1 MVETVIKHL
10 TEFKQMTEAA
20 IPFRLLNE
28 QGEINC
34 ARAAEKIIK
43 NQVADIIPSLR
54 EETLLYLM
62 ENPEAIDCLGKL
74 KKEEDSLN
82 MERFQKILSNVEN
95 DKLSDIG
102 YGQLKKIYFDPMIPD
117 EVAYH
122 YMKYYGKLDV
132 SLEEKEQLVNS
143 LTMCIGELDFDRAGE
158 KGRMLLFQPVFSSD
172 LLLGLLEKP
181 KTIESLEDPELL
193 KLVNTLAGYKA
204 GIEPLNQNQFD
215 QLREKPGEILEKMQV
230 VTGYIPKDL
239 LSYGLQLW
247 LWNGALY
254 ADLCKLERI
263 FMDGMGASEVFKS
276 RVSYVNTLYQNPLS
290 GIDLSGLSY
299 KKSELL
305 LYAIT
310 QKKKNFLRLIQKEKM
325 LFDDLPDN
333 SLLLEESVYREYLN
347 LNTVN
352 KKNLKESADLI
363 LPRRQFHD
371 LKKRMYTF
379 EELKL
384 LCRAEKTVICLY
396 GQLTCMRIDDQ
407 ICVLRELLKRKCM
420 PRTFQDGQLGILA
433 KALSIK
439 PLSRWIR
446 EDFGN
451 IRGLSYETAVWLLV
465 YQEQLKGMEKEIT
478 MEEQVFYLL
487 KNLELIKECGS
498 FWELKE
504 KLIMRD
510 ISWGVLKEKL
520 TFSEDFVKT
529 NATRIGEFI
538 FAGGAEVI
546 ATYLKQ
552 QPSKKEEIRRLVVAE
567 LLGKFEKLKYP
578 AGDLSREI
586 DFAVSKE
593 VELEWEKDLTY
604 ICGDLTLQEETRL
617 LPIMQIGEIPTYSC
631 ISYRTGSNSHC
642 LLSCFDSNKKF
653 LFIQKNGQVV
663 FRAMLRL
670 TKGPYADDIHRKK
683 IQFADLSNLDETK
696 DEEGEELVLFLE
708 RYYEKNLS
716 CLNLIFPQ
724 SSEIFPSINLEN

>member
-10 TEFKQMTEAA
+10 TEFKQLTDAA

-28 QGEINC
+28 KGEKNC

-43 NQVADIIPSLR
+43 NQVADEIPFLR
-54 EETLLYLM
+54 KETLLYLM

-172 LLLGLLEKP
+172 LLLGLLEKS
-181 KTIESLEDPELL
+181 KTIESLDDPELL

-325 LFDDLPDN
+325 LIDDLPDN

-371 LKKRMYTF
+371 LEKRTYTF

-396 GQLTCMRIDDQ
+396 GQLTCMRIDDR

-420 PRTFQDGQLGILA
+420 PKTFQDGQLGILA

-487 KNLELIKECGS
+487 KNLELIKKCGS
-498 FWELKE
+498 FLELKE

-538 FAGGAEVI
+538 FAGGAEVM

-567 LLGKFEKLKYP
+567 LIGKFEKLKYP

-653 LFIQKNGQVV
+653 LFIQKKWTGSVSCHV
-663 FRAMLRL
+663 
-670 TKGPYADDIHRKK
+670 TADKRILCRRHAPKK
-683 IQFADLSNLDETK
+683 DPVCRFIK
-696 DEEGEELVLFLE
+696 PG
-708 RYYEKNLS
+708 
-716 CLNLIFPQ
+716 
-724 SSEIFPSINLEN
+724 

>member
-10 TEFKQMTEAA
+10 TEFKQLTDAA

-28 QGEINC
+28 KGEKNC

-43 NQVADIIPSLR
+43 NQVADEIPFLR
-54 EETLLYLM
+54 KETLLYLM

-172 LLLGLLEKP
+172 LLLGLLEKS
-181 KTIESLEDPELL
+181 KTIESLDDPELL

-325 LFDDLPDN
+325 LIDDLPDN

-371 LKKRMYTF
+371 LEKRTYTF

-396 GQLTCMRIDDQ
+396 GQLTCMRIDDR

-420 PRTFQDGQLGILA
+420 PKTFQDGQLGILA

-487 KNLELIKECGS
+487 KNLEH
-498 FWELKE
+498 
-504 KLIMRD
+504 
-510 ISWGVLKEKL
+510 
-520 TFSEDFVKT
+520 
-529 NATRIGEFI
+529 
-538 FAGGAEVI
+538 
-546 ATYLKQ
+546 
-552 QPSKKEEIRRLVVAE
+552 
-567 LLGKFEKLKYP
+567 YP
-578 AGDLSREI
+578 
-586 DFAVSKE
+586 
-593 VELEWEKDLTY
+593 
-604 ICGDLTLQEETRL
+604 
-617 LPIMQIGEIPTYSC
+617 QII
-631 ISYRTGSNSHC
+631 
-642 LLSCFDSNKKF
+642 
-653 LFIQKNGQVV
+653 
-663 FRAMLRL
+663 
-670 TKGPYADDIHRKK
+670 
-683 IQFADLSNLDETK
+683 
-696 DEEGEELVLFLE
+696 
-708 RYYEKNLS
+708 
-716 CLNLIFPQ
+716 
-724 SSEIFPSINLEN
+724 

>member
-102 YGQLKKIYFDPMIPD
+102 YGQMKKIYFDPMIPD
-117 EVAYH
+117 EAAYH
-122 YMKYYGKLDV
+122 YMKYYGKLDL

-478 MEEQVFYLL
+478 KNRQATEMTLITAVNDIIEESGFEGLGINAVAAKAKVSKMLIYRYFNSLDGLIAAYIQQNDYWINFDEELPDQAHLAAFIKQIFKRQIMWLRENYTL
-487 KNLELIKECGS
+487 KRLYR
-498 FWELKE
+498 WELTTDNK
-504 KLIMRD
+504 
-510 ISWGVLKEKL
+510 
-520 TFSEDFVKT
+520 FVKELR
-529 NATRIGEFI
+529 NKR
-538 FAGGAEVI
+538 
-546 ATYLKQ
+546 
-552 QPSKKEEIRRLVVAE
+552 EEKGIWLVE
-567 LLGKFEKLKYP
+567 
-578 AGDLSREI
+578 
-586 DFAVSKE
+586 AVSKLSKHPKKE
-593 VELEWEKDLTY
+593 IAAMASIITAAISYLALLEENCPVYNGLKIQQESGWEELE
-604 ICGDLTLQEETRL
+604 
-617 LPIMQIGEIPTYSC
+617 
-631 ISYRTGSNSHC
+631 
-642 LLSCFDSNKKF
+642 
-653 LFIQKNGQVV
+653 
-663 FRAMLRL
+663 
-670 TKGPYADDIHRKK
+670 
-683 IQFADLSNLDETK
+683 
-696 DEEGEELVLFLE
+696 EG
-708 RYYEKNLS
+708 
-716 CLNLIFPQ
+716 
-724 SSEIFPSINLEN
+724 INLLVDLWLQKQL